1 MNESAQKA
9 QRLQDELV
17 RAAIDLQALGN
28 RLLHL
33 GPAHRAQAK
42 AVRGH
47 AAALAADLRALGRL
61 GNGRTAELFHF
72 FEGAIYRP
80 PQPQGGQ
87 TDSEGGDPD

>member
-1 MNESAQKA
+1 MNETAEKA

-33 GPAHRAQAK
+33 GPAHRAQAN

-47 AAALAADLRALGRL
+47 AAALARDLRAMGRL
-61 GNGRTAELFHF
+61 GNGRTSELFHF

-80 PQPQGGQ
+80 PQPEGGQ
-87 TDSEGGDPD
+87 SDGEGSDPD